1 MDGQHHR
8 GHVAIT
14 PRGGLDGA
22 LDRLA
27 LVDAAATLAALDR
40 EVQELTL
47 RVCRSCSSRSDEQVA
62 AIEAF
67 VVGLPYRRE
76 PEDMLRPAL
85 QTARDGGDCD
95 DLTLL
100 CLAMLRAVDMLCV
113 PQLMV
118 TADGNAFHIRAAV
131 YLPPLDPQYLYPIDP
146 VRFSEAQWALVNIPA
161 DQWKLD
167 QSRLQSLAVVLH
179 GLVR

>member
-1 MDGQHHR
+1 M
-8 GHVAIT
+8 AIT
-14 PRGGLDGA
+14 PRSGLDGA

-27 LVDAAATLAALDR
+27 LVDAAATVAALDR
-40 EVQELTL
+40 QVQELTL
-47 RVCRSCSSRSDEQVA
+47 DVCRDCGSRADHQVA

-67 VVGLPYRRE
+67 VVGRPYRRE
-76 PEDMLRPAL
+76 PADMLRPAL
-85 QTARDGGDCD
+85 QTARLGGDCD

-100 CLAMLRAVDMLCV
+100 CLAMLRAVSLDCV

-131 YLPPLDPQYLYPIDP
+131 YLPPLAPAYLYAIDP
-146 VRFSEAQWALVNIPA
+146 VRFSEAEWALVNIPVE
-161 DQWKLD
+161 QWKLD
-167 QSRLQSLAVVLH
+167 PSRLQSLAVVLH